1 MVYTN
6 VVRGYPEYLI
16 HQGMTMK
23 LLLDNL
29 FFLGEVISV
38 AGLAWGAWL
47 VLRDS
52 LVGTVFPSHNKS
64 ALRAVLRTG
73 FAYSFRKI
81 ARARV

>member
-1 MVYTN
+1 MIYIN
-6 VVRGYPEYLI
+6 VVRGYPEYLN

-23 LLLDNL
+23 LILDNL
-29 FFLGEVISV
+29 FFLGQVISV

-52 LVGTVFPSHNKS
+52 LAGTVFPSHKRS
-64 ALRAVLRTG
+64 ALRAVIRAGLTYPFHR
-73 FAYSFRKI
+73 I

>member
-1 MVYTN
+1 MIYIN

-16 HQGMTMK
+16 HQGMIMK
-23 LLLDNL
+23 LILDNL

-38 AGLAWGAWL
+38 AGLAWGAGL

-52 LVGTVFPSHNKS
+52 LAGTVFPSHKKS
-64 ALRAVLRTG
+64 ALRAVLRVSL
-73 FAYSFRKI
+73 AYPFRKI